1 MDIPPDGNQIRH
13 VVHAPELRV
22 AGRDAVLDPLEVLF
36 EMIEQVVVFG
46 VQELPQAYF
55 FTLDREFTAE
65 NDFFQCAQFPLFD
78 IQRQRPVCQHIQP
91 FLGINTDK
99 VERQLLDA
107 QLLPGR
113 ALAPLLEIFHDLAE
127 LRVVQRQTA
136 ARKGIAVQMLD
147 QGIVGL
153 VRHAVQPVAGRQIV
167 QHPQVDRAAEQ
178 RRIFVR
184 VFLHIRHKRLV
195 HRAPGAFHQLSGADT
210 VEIDREFLHGQLPQV
225 QPIHDQNAA
234 GQLQLPDGDPVSGGL
249 FVSVAIFNGQPFAL
263 MDGLEDGSV
272 DTGHGF
278 PLFPQRRK
286 GDCPQTIRQRER
298 STNFL
303 LYIISVPAIW
313 DNGCIAALFF
323 HSTSPVCLINMPQ
336 AFML

>member
-1 MDIPPDGNQIRH
+1 
-13 VVHAPELRV
+13 
-22 AGRDAVLDPLEVLF
+22 
-36 EMIEQVVVFG
+36 
-46 VQELPQAYF
+46 
-55 FTLDREFTAE
+55 
-65 NDFFQCAQFPLFD
+65 
-78 IQRQRPVCQHIQP
+78 
-91 FLGINTDK
+91 
-99 VERQLLDA
+99 
-107 QLLPGR
+107 
-113 ALAPLLEIFHDLAE
+113 
-127 LRVVQRQTA
+127 
-136 ARKGIAVQMLD
+136 MLD

-210 VEIDREFLHGQLPQV
+210 VEIDREFLHSQLPQV

-263 MDGLEDGSV
+263 MDGFEDGSV

-286 GDCPQTIRQRER
+286 GDCPQTDQTARTIDKLLIVYYISSRHMGQWLHSCAFLSLNKSSLLNKHAPGFHVITGKQRQNCFL
-298 STNFL
+298 SVVSYKFSLFL
-303 LYIISVPAIW
+303 LYFRRKFATLRETQ
-313 DNGCIAALFF
+313 DL
-323 HSTSPVCLINMPQ
+323 
-336 AFML
+336 